1 MDRRED
7 EHMRG
12 SVFFPL
18 PHFGLGLLYF
28 IVASYRVDYGK
39 VIKMTLVT
47 WHSKCLHYVYF
58 EGFNV
63 YRIFIA

>member
-18 PHFGLGLLYF
+18 PHFGLDLLYF

-47 WHSKCLHYVYF
+47 WHSKCLHYV
-58 EGFNV
+58 
-63 YRIFIA
+63 